1 MLRHDNLK
9 RDKHS
14 VSRVRLWD
22 RLLYLPGALVL
33 AYGFWLSLT
42 A

>member
-1 MLRHDNLK
+1 MPGQQPKFRI
-9 RDKHS
+9 RES
-14 VSRVRLWD
+14 YSRMSLWD

-33 AYGFWLSLT
+33 VYGFWLSLT

>member
-1 MLRHDNLK
+1 MPRQQPNIRFSEPATRLRML
-9 RDKHS
+9 
-14 VSRVRLWD
+14 D

-33 AYGFWLSLT
+33 VYGFWLSLT